1 MYDHAAKSGE
11 RVFVDLAQ
19 NKAMSIKPKS
29 TMVGYTHIVE
39 LTMEALI

>member
-1 MYDHAAKSGE
+1 MYDHAAKFGE

-29 TMVGYTHIVE
+29 TMVGYTHC
-39 LTMEALI
+39 